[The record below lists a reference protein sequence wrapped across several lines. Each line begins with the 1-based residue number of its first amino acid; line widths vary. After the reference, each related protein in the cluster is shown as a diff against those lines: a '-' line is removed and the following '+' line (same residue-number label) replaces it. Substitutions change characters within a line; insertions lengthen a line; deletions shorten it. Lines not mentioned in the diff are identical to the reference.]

1 MPRLC
6 RCLACSLSVPDHFNA
21 ETSSALS
28 ASCIG
33 RHFAEMEAIMA
44 FATLLQKYTFTP
56 SPNFQWQSVHRHT
69 GADFE
74 RDSTLRS
81 TLSQEGVRADGNA
94 QG

>member
-1 MPRLC
+1 
-6 RCLACSLSVPDHFNA
+6 
-21 ETSSALS
+21 
-28 ASCIG
+28 
-33 RHFAEMEAIMA
+33 MA